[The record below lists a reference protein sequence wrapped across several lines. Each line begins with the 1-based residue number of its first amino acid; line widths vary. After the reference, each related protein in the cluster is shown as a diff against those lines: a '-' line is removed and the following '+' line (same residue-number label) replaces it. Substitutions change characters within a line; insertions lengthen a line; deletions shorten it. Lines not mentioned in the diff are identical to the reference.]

1 MENQETPQELTREEL
16 LELLRVKN
24 ETLEHEA
31 ADNAVAM
38 RVNDAVSDIAR
49 IPCENTTTAAF
60 ADAMFAVLS
69 RLDRLSVTR
78 MAWYETGAEE
88 PTTVWGDEEPPPGAS
103 EADGSCARLPIFSEG
118 RKIGEFELFFAMR
131 QRNTMRMQKML
142 KMLSETISIARQR
155 ILAFNDLANERDKAL
170 AAEKAKSFFFS
181 TVSHDI
187 RTPLNAIVGFAEML
201 RLGIDDEEDRKSALD
216 AVLVSSRTL
225 LELIND
231 VLDLSKLEAGRMEI
245 VPESTDVGQLFR
257 GVIAAFEVS
266 VSKKD
271 LKIVRDIEPMPRLK
285 IDPQRIRQI
294 LFNLVGNAVKFTDQG
309 FITITAQWRS
319 GTFRFSV
326 RDTGCG
332 IAEED
337 LKHIADPYVQVG
349 RGRQHGGTGL
359 GLAICKQ
366 LVARM
371 NGEIEVAS
379 GVGLGSQF
387 DIIIPNVEADE
398 EAPKQMTTTQ
408 RIRLTVSHHVVG
420 VKRVLIADDSPVNL
434 RVLKAMLMRFNVRDI
449 ETAENG
455 RVAFEKLDA
464 DPTGF
469 DLVLTDMW
477 MPEMDGETLV
487 RKLRADGRFNDLKV
501 FVLTADVELAARS
514 SNAGFTGVLLKPL
527 TLEELGRVLV

>member
-1 MENQETPQELTREEL
+1 MHSERAKDLLYTHQPMGLRNTAVYVLRSSPFEYGDLASLDGCVVGMQSGQERIDRIADHLAKHGARCEFREFDDADS
-16 LELLRVKN
+16 LERALFEGRVG
-24 ETLEHEA
+24 
-31 ADNAVAM
+31 AVASEDSP
-38 RVNDAVSDIAR
+38 RLSAEKSVVTLPPAPLYFVTPTSRGDLLAEAD
-49 IPCENTTTAAF
+49 
-60 ADAMFAVLS
+60 DAMA
-69 RLDRLSVTR
+69 
-78 MAWYETGAEE
+78 Y
-88 PTTVWGDEEPPPGAS
+88 
-103 EADGSCARLPIFSEG
+103 
-118 RKIGEFELFFAMR
+118 
-131 QRNTMRMQKML
+131 
-142 KMLSETISIARQR
+142 
-155 ILAFNDLANERDKAL
+155 ILAGEPDL
-170 AAEKAKSFFFS
+170 
-181 TVSHDI
+181 V
-187 RTPLNAIVGFAEML
+187 
-201 RLGIDDEEDRKSALD
+201 
-216 AVLVSSRTL
+216 RTL
-225 LELIND
+225 
-231 VLDLSKLEAGRMEI
+231 S
-245 VPESTDVGQLFR
+245 
-257 GVIAAFEVS
+257 EVS

-434 RVLKAMLMRFNVRDI
+434 RVLKAMLMRFNVRCGS
-449 ETAENG
+449 A
-455 RVAFEKLDA
+455 VAQRIKGTLGI
-464 DPTGF
+464 TG
-469 DLVLTDMW
+469 
-477 MPEMDGETLV
+477 
-487 RKLRADGRFNDLKV
+487 
-501 FVLTADVELAARS
+501 
-514 SNAGFTGVLLKPL
+514 
-527 TLEELGRVLV
+527 